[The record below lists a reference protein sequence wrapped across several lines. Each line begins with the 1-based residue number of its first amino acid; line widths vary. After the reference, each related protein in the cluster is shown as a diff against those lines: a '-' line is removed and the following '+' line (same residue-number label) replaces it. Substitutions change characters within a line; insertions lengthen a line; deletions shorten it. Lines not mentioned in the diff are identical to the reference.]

1 MSKKLI
7 AAIAVMSF
15 AILGTAFAAV
25 ENVKVSGDINTEGV
39 TRDLTLGASDSS
51 DVNPNDEQFV
61 FSQVRLRF
69 DADLT
74 EGVSAVVRLIN
85 ERIWGGSD
93 YSGVGDAENSQGNT
107 DVNLDLAYIELKE
120 FVYQPLTVLV
130 GRQNLRLGNGLII
143 GDPDTNRRA
152 SASKVAAGL
161 RDLTLRKSFDAV
173 RGILDYAPWT
183 IDLIYAKVE
192 ENTLNLNDD
201 VTLVGINAA
210 YDWSSYNGVSE
221 AYFFSANKAPLTT
234 SSSSGANID
243 SNNKVYVL
251 GGRAQADL
259 SDKLTLGAEAAWQF
273 GDYMVTA
280 QTSHRHLNAYA
291 AQLLAEYKLLDA
303 KNTKLGMN
311 YTYLSGDNGS
321 SGSAYNGWDPLFED
335 QTPGELINIYFAN
348 TNMQYWKASASTMP
362 REDVTV
368 GLDYTYARLV
378 QDNGSSSLT
387 LTNTSAST
395 AGTINLNTT
404 EEKEIGHEIGLWG
417 LYDYTEDVQLKLI
430 TSWFIPG
437 DVFANTNDNTGY
449 SIRGGVNVDF

>member
-7 AAIAVMSF
+7 AAIAVMSL

-39 TRDLTLGASDSS
+39 TRDLSLGNTTD
-51 DVNPNDEQFV
+51 NDDQFV

-69 DADLT
+69 DSDLT

-85 ERIWGGSD
+85 ERIWGGDAS
-93 YSGVGDAENSQGNT
+93 SGVGDAERGHDSTGGT
-107 DVNLDLAYIELKE
+107 DVQLDLGYIELKE

-130 GRQNLRLGNGLII
+130 GRQELRFGNGLII
-143 GDPDTNRRA
+143 GDSDSNRRA
-152 SASKVAAGL
+152 SASKVPIAL

-173 RGILDYAPWT
+173 RGVLDYTPWT
-183 IDLIYAKVE
+183 IDIIFAKVE
-192 ENTLNLNDD
+192 ENDLNTNDD
-201 VTLVGINAA
+201 VTVVGANAA

-221 AYFFSANKAPLTT
+221 AYFFSVNKAPLTT
-234 SSSSGANID
+234 NTTND

-259 SDKLTLGAEAAWQF
+259 SDKLTLGAETAWQF
-273 GDYMVTA
+273 GDYRASATA
-280 QTSHRHLNAYA
+280 HQHLNAYA

-303 KNTKLGMN
+303 KNTKLGLN
-311 YTYLSGDNGS
+311 YTYLSGDNGTG
-321 SGSAYNGWDPLFED
+321 SGYNGWDPLFED
-335 QTPGELINIYFAN
+335 QTPAELINIYFAN

-362 REDVTV
+362 REDITV

-378 QDNGSSSLT
+378 QDNASTSLT
-387 LTNTSAST
+387 LTNTTAAN
-395 AGTINLNTT
+395 AGTISLNTV

-417 LYDYTEDVQLKLI
+417 LYDYTEDVQLKLCG
-430 TSWFIPG
+430 SWFIPG
-437 DVFANTNDNTGY
+437 DVFANNNDNVGY